1 MSGFIEKIKTIP
13 KLSIGNGCSEKQLA
27 DAQAELDIAF
37 PPELKDYLLTFGSID
52 FYGTVW
58 LGIGEINGIEIKGE
72 RNIVFMTQ
80 RVRNDFP
87 DYPKNMV
94 ILEDFGI
101 DDRYAAVST
110 DGKVFHV
117 HCGNCQKAYDSLSAY
132 LDQCIR
138 RREDDD
144 IEDDE

>member
-1 MSGFIEKIKTIP
+1 MSDFIEKIRTIP
-13 KLSIGNGCSEKQLA
+13 KLCIGNGCSEKQLA
-27 DAQAELDIAF
+27 DAQAELGIAF
-37 PPELKDYLLTFGSID
+37 PPELKKYLLVYGSID

-58 LGIGEINGIEIKGE
+58 LGIGEINGREIKGE

-80 RVRNDFP
+80 RVRKDFP
-87 DYPKNMV
+87 NYPKDLL

-110 DGKVFHV
+110 DGSVYQI
-117 HCGNCQKAYDSLSAY
+117 HCGICQKAYDSLSLY

-144 IEDDE
+144 IED

>member
-1 MSGFIEKIKTIP
+1 MSAFIEKIKTIP
-13 KLSIGNGCSEKQLA
+13 KLRTGNGCSEKQLA

-80 RVRNDFP
+80 RVRKDFP

-110 DGKVFHV
+110 DGKVFYV

>member
-1 MSGFIEKIKTIP
+1 MSDFIEKIKTIP
-13 KLSIGNGCSEKQLA
+13 NLSIGNGCSEKQLA
-27 DAQAELDIAF
+27 DAQAELGIAF
-37 PPELKDYLLTFGSID
+37 PPELKGYLLTFGSID

-58 LGIGEINGIEIKGE
+58 LGIGEINGKEIKGE

-80 RVRNDFP
+80 RVRKDFP
-87 DYPKNMV
+87 DCPKDLL

-101 DDRYAAVST
+101 DDRYAAVGT
-110 DGKVFHV
+110 DGSVFHV
-117 HCGNCQKAYDSLSAY
+117 HCGTCQKAYDSLSEY

-144 IEDDE
+144 IEENE